1 MDGLT
6 TDYNGLL
13 MLSRM
18 PCEIQTNVFE
28 APHKFSEAQSTKTEV
43 KHIESY
49 YWMRKEERE
58 DAHELQLEKVMSQMG
73 QKSKLNKLLQAD
85 RRYQADQYNEFA

>member
-18 PCEIQTNVFE
+18 PAEVESNVFE
-28 APHKFSEAQSTKTEV
+28 APHQFSEPEITKVDV

-58 DAHELQLEKVMSQMG
+58 DAHEL
-73 QKSKLNKLLQAD
+73 
-85 RRYQADQYNEFA
+85 